1 MSWPGEVARRIRMFL
16 ERDKFD
22 ANLEEEMQLH
32 VELRRQQQIEAGVA
46 PEAARS
52 AARRRFGNEAAIK
65 EKSHMT
71 WGWNWLETLLQD
83 VVYGVRSMLRSPAL
97 VAVALLSLAL
107 GIGANTAI
115 FSLLDAVMLRSL
127 PVKQPSQLV
136 LLGTGDWDGISDG
149 FAITELYSY
158 PFYRQMQKNNAVFS
172 DVAAIFSM
180 ENNIHGFVEG
190 RDESEPMN
198 VQLVSGTYFPTLG
211 VNAVMGR
218 MLTDD
223 DDNSEGNHPV
233 AVVSYAW
240 WKRGLARDPAVLSK
254 RLKIGETTYDI
265 IGVAPPEFFGTKV
278 GVAPDIWVPL
288 SMMEQVPP
296 NWKGYTDDFAEANYI
311 IGRLKPGVTLDQAT
325 TNVNLVYQQI
335 LRGFPDSKLSQKNLE
350 RLNKAHVSLTSMTTG
365 LSSLRHQFSEPLQ
378 ILMAVV
384 ALVLLIAC
392 ANIANLLL
400 ARSTARARELAVRQ
414 ALGARRTRLIRQLL
428 TESLVLAITGGAL
441 GVLLANVGS
450 RILLRMVSGGLTTV
464 PLDVSIN
471 PRLLAFTLAVTVA
484 TALLFGTLP
493 AFRATRLE
501 LTQALKDGSGARGT
515 GTKNPLAKA
524 LVISQI
530 ALSLVL
536 LVGAGLFLRSLV
548 NLNNVDTGFNKEN
561 VLRLQVD
568 ASSIGYKADEPRLKA
583 LYQQIEERV
592 SALPGVRAA
601 SFSSFTF
608 HEGSWN
614 NSITVPGFEFHPEVD
629 VKHNVIGNGYF
640 ATMQIPLLAG
650 RNFGPQDTATSE
662 KVAIISERAA
672 RTLFPPGNP
681 IGRHYFIGDPANK
694 NDREVIGIVK
704 DVKFGDLQEDPETLD
719 YVPYTQRT
727 DYLSDFEVR
736 YTGDFTATS
745 SAVQRT
751 IHDVNHTLPITRVT
765 TLDEQVAR
773 SITDQRLVAQL
784 SAFFGLLAVF
794 LCCIGIYGLMAY
806 MVARRTNEI
815 GIRMALGA
823 ERSTVR
829 WLVMRE
835 VLVLVAIG
843 VGIGVPVA
851 WAGNRL
857 IANMLFGM
865 RGMDPM
871 SMAIAVGAMLAVA
884 MLAGYLPARRASRI
898 EPMIALRYE

>member
-1 MSWPGEVARRIRMFL
+1 MC
-16 ERDKFD
+16 
-22 ANLEEEMQLH
+22 
-32 VELRRQQQIEAGVA
+32 
-46 PEAARS
+46 
-52 AARRRFGNEAAIK
+52 RF
-65 EKSHMT
+65 
-71 WGWNWLETLLQD
+71 
-83 VVYGVRSMLRSPAL
+83 
-97 VAVALLSLAL
+97 
-107 GIGANTAI
+107 
-115 FSLLDAVMLRSL
+115 
-127 PVKQPSQLV
+127 
-136 LLGTGDWDGISDG
+136 
-149 FAITELYSY
+149 
-158 PFYRQMQKNNAVFS
+158 
-172 DVAAIFSM
+172 
-180 ENNIHGFVEG
+180 
-190 RDESEPMN
+190 
-198 VQLVSGTYFPTLG
+198 
-211 VNAVMGR
+211 
-218 MLTDD
+218 
-223 DDNSEGNHPV
+223 
-233 AVVSYAW
+233 
-240 WKRGLARDPAVLSK
+240 
-254 RLKIGETTYDI
+254 
-265 IGVAPPEFFGTKV
+265 
-278 GVAPDIWVPL
+278 
-288 SMMEQVPP
+288 
-296 NWKGYTDDFAEANYI
+296 
-311 IGRLKPGVTLDQAT
+311 
-325 TNVNLVYQQI
+325 
-335 LRGFPDSKLSQKNLE
+335 
-350 RLNKAHVSLTSMTTG
+350 
-365 LSSLRHQFSEPLQ
+365 
-378 ILMAVV
+378 
-384 ALVLLIAC
+384 
-392 ANIANLLL
+392 
-400 ARSTARARELAVRQ
+400 
-414 ALGARRTRLIRQLL
+414 
-428 TESLVLAITGGAL
+428 
-441 GVLLANVGS
+441 
-450 RILLRMVSGGLTTV
+450 
-464 PLDVSIN
+464 N

-501 LTQALKDGSGARGT
+501 LTQALKDGSGAQGT

-662 KVAIISERAA
+662 KVAIISERGA

-681 IGRHYFIGDPANK
+681 IGRHYLIGDPANK

-736 YTGDFTATS
+736 YTGDFTAIS